1 VNIKD
6 LLNLM
11 SHRYSCRAYDKRDVP
26 DELIQN
32 CLEAARLAPSACNK
46 QPWRFAIVK
55 KPELREKIY
64 LKCLLPGISMDWLR
78 DAPVFA
84 ILCAEKNFLTHK
96 AAPFISGI
104 PYHYIDCGIAGEH
117 FVLAATAQG
126 LGTCWIGWFKEKA
139 LKKLLNIPST
149 ITVISIISLGFPS
162 TTDSNVR
169 RTERKSIKEILLN
182 IS

>member
-1 VNIKD
+1 
-6 LLNLM
+6 
-11 SHRYSCRAYDKRDVP
+11 
-26 DELIQN
+26 
-32 CLEAARLAPSACNK
+32 
-46 QPWRFAIVK
+46 
-55 KPELREKIY
+55 
-64 LKCLLPGISMDWLR
+64 LPGISMDWLR